1 MVKLTNEMKDALKVV
16 GKGGTV
22 VYLATASADGKPNN
36 VGMRFITTIKDEFIL
51 IADMF
56 FIKTKANLKE
66 NPNSAVSMA
75 HPLEG
80 REWLFRGESF
90 LFVNGTEKIYPDL
103 EWHGI
108 NAKDVLEEWGN
119 WAEKEPPVEVP
130 PDIRPPVARQR
141 GVYCLHVEEVLSLKA
156 GEVGKK
162 VL

>member
-56 FIKTKANLKE
+56 FIKTKANLK
-66 NPNSAVSMA
+66 
-75 HPLEG
+75 
-80 REWLFRGESF
+80 ESF